1 MSDSQDRYAMT
12 CALFQ
17 AIVTASFESP
27 INIIEYIQ
35 SCATKYSKVKVK
47 EMPKEIILEAKE
59 NFAHR
64 ILGKKNMKEAF
75 KHIKNDEEI
84 NRLIKASWQDILTEI
99 R

>member
-1 MSDSQDRYAMT
+1 
-12 CALFQ
+12 LFQ

-27 INIIEYIQ
+27 INVIGIIQ
-35 SCATKYSKVKVK
+35 SCATKYSKEKV
-47 EMPKEIILEAKE
+47 EQMPQKIILEAKE
-59 NFAHR
+59 NFTKC

>member
-1 MSDSQDRYAMT
+1 MSDSQDRYAMN

-27 INIIEYIQ
+27 INVIGFIQ
-35 SCATKYSKVKVK
+35 SCATKYSKGKV
-47 EMPKEIILEAKE
+47 EDMPEEIIVEAKE
-59 NFAHR
+59 KFAHY

-75 KHIKNDEEI
+75 KHIKNDEQI
-84 NRLIKASWQDILTEI
+84 SRLIKASWQDILTEI